1 MNRYYVRFADGEVEL
16 FDELCEGYEIRSTV
30 ANFCDGDGRL
40 IATIPVD
47 KIKTIYRND
56 VFARGFY
63 EGVHTN

>member
-1 MNRYYVRFADGEVEL
+1 MYKYCVRFTDEEVEM
-16 FDELCEGYEIRSTV
+16 FNGLCEGYEIRSTV

-63 EGVHTN
+63 ERVHTN